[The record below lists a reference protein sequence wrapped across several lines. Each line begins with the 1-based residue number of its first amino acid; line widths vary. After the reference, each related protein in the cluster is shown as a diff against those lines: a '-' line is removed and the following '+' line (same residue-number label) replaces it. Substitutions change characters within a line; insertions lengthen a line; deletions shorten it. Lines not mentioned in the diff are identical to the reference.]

1 MLIPQKVLRDEARV
15 DNTVKPENQ
24 MSAAA
29 ILKARC
35 SIATGII
42 RSLVLY
48 LNQNNIDSDKL
59 NDKITTVINAFAS
72 SRDVSPGDL
81 TWLRN
86 TYVPSLASLRCAIDS
101 ECPYVPVASRPYLYW
116 YVIIDNILDDTET
129 FSYIYENPD
138 DPTAPKLN
146 DNEKSII
153 ESYRQARNAYYEAR
167 HKFEDY
173 FRKVGVTALREVL
186 LRHGTMFQQVAPE
199 WYKFVSKSAG
209 CDAVEEVAE
218 EG

>member
-1 MLIPQKVLRDEARV
+1 MLIPTKVLRDEARV
-15 DNTVKPENQ
+15 DNKVKPEDQ

-35 SIATGII
+35 SIVTGIV

-59 NDKITTVINAFAS
+59 NDKVTTVINAFAS
-72 SRDVSPGDL
+72 SRDVSQGDL
-81 TWLRN
+81 NWIRN

-101 ECPYVPVASRPYLYW
+101 DCPYVPVASRPYLYW

-129 FSYIYENPD
+129 FSYIYESPD
-138 DPTAPKLN
+138 SISPKFN
-146 DNEKSII
+146 DNEKAIV

-167 HKFEDY
+167 RKFEDY
-173 FRKVGVTALREVL
+173 FRKVTITALREIL
-186 LRHGTMFQQVAPE
+186 LRHGTMFQQIAPE

-209 CDAVEEVAE
+209 CDAVEES